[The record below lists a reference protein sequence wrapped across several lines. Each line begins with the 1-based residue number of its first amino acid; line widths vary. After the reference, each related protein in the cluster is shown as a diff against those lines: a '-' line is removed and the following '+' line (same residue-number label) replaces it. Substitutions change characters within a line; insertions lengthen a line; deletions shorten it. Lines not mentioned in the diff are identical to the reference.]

1 MMNHLKGVGKMDE
14 WKQHFR
20 FQSLMKRKQAL
31 MSQLHRVSKDQQQ
44 ALQLK
49 LRAIDRQLVQG

>member
-1 MMNHLKGVGKMDE
+1 MDE

-44 ALQLK
+44 TLQLK